1 MAARKFLLRAPRP
14 GDLGWVVQ
22 RHGELYAAEFGWDE
36 RFEGLV
42 AGIVSK
48 FIANYDPQCE
58 RCWIAERGGRRV
70 GSVFLVRKSP
80 RVGQL
85 RMLIVEPEARG
96 LGIGERLVAECI
108 VEAQHLGYRKLVL
121 WTQAN
126 LTSARRIYKGLGFRL
141 VKKEP
146 HADFGRRLVGEYWE
160 LSLRS

>member
-1 MAARKFLLRAPRP
+1 MAARAFRLRAPLP
-14 GDLGWVVQ
+14 GDFGWVVQ

-42 AGIVSK
+42 AGIVAR
-48 FIANYDPQCE
+48 FIARFDSRCE

-70 GSVFLVRKSP
+70 GSVFLVKKSP

-85 RMLIVEPEARG
+85 RMLLVDPAARG

-108 VEAQHLGYRKLVL
+108 AEARRRGYAKLVL

-126 LTSARRIYKGLGFRL
+126 LKSARRIYKGLGFRL

-146 HADFGRRLVGEYWE
+146 HAEFGRPLVGEYWE
-160 LSLRS
+160 LGL

>member
-1 MAARKFLLRAPRP
+1 MAARAFRLRAPRP
-14 GDLGWVVQ
+14 GDFGWVVQ

-42 AGIVSK
+42 AGIVAR
-48 FIANYDPQCE
+48 FIERFDPQCE

-70 GSVFLVRKSP
+70 GSVFLVKKSP

-85 RMLIVEPEARG
+85 RMLLVDPAARG

-108 VEAQHLGYRKLVL
+108 AEARRRGYPKLVL

-126 LTSARRIYKGLGFRL
+126 LKSARRIYKALGFRL

-146 HADFGRRLVGEYWE
+146 HAEFGRRLVGEYWE
-160 LSLRS
+160 LGL